1 MQELFSNLNNLDKD
15 SIFWFC
21 ALAGTGTF
29 IIQFLLTLFGVG
41 ESGDEGS
48 SESDAGQFQWL
59 SKQAL
64 TGFLMLF
71 GWVGLTCR
79 KEFDLSAT
87 LTIAFALSGGV
98 ASILITGFLFKAARK
113 LRSSGTVFRIEDAL
127 GKEAMIYQ
135 RIPSGGMG
143 RVTVSLHNF
152 THEIDAIA
160 LQSEELPSFTPVKI
174 IKIADDK
181 TVIVEPVTTN

>member
-1 MQELFSNLNNLDKD
+1 MLELFSKLNNLDKD

-21 ALAGTGTF
+21 ALAGTGMF
-29 IIQFLLTLFGVG
+29 AIQFLLTLFGIG
-41 ESGDEGS
+41 EQDSEGS
-48 SESDAGQFQWL
+48 GESDAGQFQWL

-79 KEFDLSAT
+79 KEFDLSGA
-87 LTIAFALSGGV
+87 LTIAFALCGGL
-98 ASILITGFLFKAARK
+98 ASILITGLLFKAARK
-113 LRSSGTVFRIEDAL
+113 LRSSGTVFKIEDAV
-127 GKEAMIYQ
+127 GKDAMIYQ

-152 THEIDAIA
+152 THEIDAIS
-160 LQSEELPSFTPVKI
+160 LESEELPSFTPVRI
-174 IKIADDK
+174 IKIADEK
-181 TVIVEPVTTN
+181 TVVVEPVPTI